1 MQRQQKSSQKRAAGH
16 WSHTLA
22 VALALVLA
30 LAMAA
35 CGAPAEAPP
44 AAQAPAT
51 APAAPAADTSAKEAP
66 MLAARV
72 AAGELPPLEER
83 LPTNPKVVQP
93 TESLGQYGGTWR
105 MGLRGGQDN
114 ALLVRTIA
122 YEHLVRWTPDWT
134 GIEPNVAESYEAS
147 ADATEY
153 TFKLREGMKWS
164 DGAPFTADD
173 VVFWYEDILT
183 NDEYKALHPVPSW
196 LLAGGEPP
204 VIEKVDDY
212 TFKVKFA
219 APNGLFIQNLAT
231 PSGDDFTRWPKHYAS
246 QFHPKYN
253 TETLDA
259 LIAEA
264 GATDWVNL
272 MDLKAG
278 GVPGTP
284 YDARWQN
291 SELPT
296 LKPWRLTTAYG
307 EGTTQVVGERN
318 PFYFKVDPE
327 GRQLPYIDRVVYE
340 IGEDVQVLVLRALN
354 GEIDMQDRHIAT
366 LDNKAVFVDNAATG
380 NYGFFETVPASMNV
394 QVIALNLTHKDPIKR
409 EIYQNKNFRI
419 GLSHAINRQE
429 IIDTVYVSQGEP
441 WQLAPRPTSPFYN
454 EQLAKQYTE
463 YNVDLANEYL
473 DKAGYTERDAQGFRL
488 GPDGKRI
495 VIQVD
500 VQAISQNWID
510 TLELIKGY
518 WAAVG
523 IQMEPNV
530 MDRSLMYTRKDSNEH
545 DASTWGGDGGLDV
558 ILEPRWYFPF
568 SGESLF
574 AEAWKEYYVNPSGV
588 GSLVPP
594 EEPPAPT
601 KRQMELYDQIKATG
615 DAAEQEALM
624 KEILQIAADEFYA
637 LGISLPAPGYGIVKN
652 NFKNVPPSF
661 PNAWLYPHP
670 APTNPEQY
678 YIVQ

>member
-1 MQRQQKSSQKRAAGH
+1 MAAKMRTSR
-16 WSHTLA
+16 WLIT
-22 VALALVLA
+22 ALVIVFALVLA
-30 LAMAA
+30 A
-35 CGAPAEAPP
+35 CGGAAP
-44 AAQAPAT
+44 
-51 APAAPAADTSAKEAP
+51 APAAPAADAPAAAEAEAPAAAVDTDAKEAP
-66 MLAARV
+66 MLAEMV
-72 AAGELPPLEER
+72 AAGELPALEER
-83 LPTNPKVVQP
+83 LPANPKVVEP
-93 TESLGQYGGTWR
+93 AESLGQYGGTWH

-114 ALLVRTIA
+114 ALLTRTIA

-147 ADATEY
+147 PDATEF
-153 TFKLREGMKWS
+153 TFTLREGMKWS
-164 DGAPFTADD
+164 DGTPFTADD

-183 NDEYKALHPVPSW
+183 NEAYQAAHPVPSW

-204 VIEKVDDY
+204 LVEKVDDY
-212 TFKVKFA
+212 TFKVTFA

-246 QFHPKYN
+246 QFHPDYN
-253 TETLDA
+253 TENLDE

-272 MDLKAG
+272 MDLKVG

-296 LKPWRLTTAYG
+296 LKAWRLTTAYG

-318 PFYFKVDPE
+318 PYYFKVDPE
-327 GRQLPYIDRVVYE
+327 GRQLPYIDKVVYE
-340 IGEDVQVLVLRALN
+340 IGEDVQVLVLKALN

-366 LDNKAVFVDNAATG
+366 LDNKAVFVDNAEAG
-380 NYGFFETVPASMNV
+380 DYGFFETVPASMNT
-394 QVIALNLTHKDPIKR
+394 QVIALNLTHKDPVKR
-409 EIYQNKNFRI
+409 EIYQNKDFRI
-419 GLSHAINRQE
+419 GLSYAINRQE

-463 YNVDLANEYL
+463 YDVDKANEHL
-473 DKAGYTERDAQGFRL
+473 DAAGYTERDADGFRL
-488 GPDGKRI
+488 GPDGNRI
-495 VIQVD
+495 AILVD

-523 IQMEPNV
+523 IQMDLNV

-545 DASTWGGDGGLDV
+545 DATTWGGDGGLDV
-558 ILEPRWYFPF
+558 VLEPRWYFPY

-574 AEAWKEYYVNPSGV
+574 AEAWKEWFVNPSGV

-594 EEPPAPT
+594 EEPPAGPM
-601 KRQMELYDQIKATG
+601 RQMELYNQLKATG
-615 DAAEQEALM
+615 DAAEQQALM
-624 KEILQIAADEFYA
+624 EEILQIAADEFYA
-637 LGISLPAPGYGIVKN
+637 IGISLPAPGYGIVKN
-652 NFKNVPPSF
+652 NFKNVPASF

-678 YIVQ
+678 YIQQ